1 MLVPVRFGVSV
12 GTTTEVSDCGWPT
25 LLKFSLMPKFISR
38 AWVLACFASGLFAV
52 SADAAA
58 QSTAPSTATIRAVSV
73 LDANNSGRN
82 HNGSKDAPGDLQ
94 LQITSTQPVTPQAQI
109 VVHPYR
115 LVIDLPNSTP
125 GAGLHNLLVNRGD
138 VKGIRVGQFAKNPP
152 VTRLVLDL
160 KAPIVYQISASGQNV
175 IFKLSSASQATAIPS
190 NVQEAADLPVVAVA
204 PPKPRVEVHFNQGL
218 MSIHADKASLA
229 EVLVEVRRQT
239 GADIEIPPGA
249 DQEQVFSDLGPASP
263 REVMSALLNGSR
275 FNFVVV
281 GSESDPNTL
290 RSLILTSR
298 TGGGISM
305 PAESSSS
312 AQDSAPQQFPS
323 TMQPAARQDMR
334 NAPDSAI
341 QPQMPAEQE
350 DPGDTP
356 PPVPPGM

>member
-1 MLVPVRFGVSV
+1 MQRFI
-12 GTTTEVSDCGWPT
+12 
-25 LLKFSLMPKFISR
+25 FR
-38 AWVLACFASGLFAV
+38 ALVLASLASGLFAV
-52 SADAAA
+52 SAYAAA
-58 QSTAPSTATIRAVSV
+58 QSTGKSTVTIRGVSV
-73 LDANNSGRN
+73 LDSNNAAGKN
-82 HNGSKDAPGDLQ
+82 AAGDLE
-94 LQITSTQPVTPQAQI
+94 LQITSSQAVTPEAQI
-109 VVHPYR
+109 VVNPYR

-175 IFKLSSASQATAIPS
+175 VFKLSSASGATAIPS
-190 NVQEAADLPVVAVA
+190 NVPQVADLPVVAVA

-218 MSIHADKASLA
+218 MSIHADNASLA

-239 GADIEIPPGA
+239 GADIQIPPGA
-249 DQEQVFSDLGPASP
+249 EQEQVFSELGPASP
-263 REVMSALLNGSR
+263 REVMAALLNGSR

-298 TGGGISM
+298 SGGGISM
-305 PAESSSS
+305 PAESSST
-312 AQDSAPQQFPS
+312 QDSTPQQFPN

-334 NAPDSAI
+334 NAPDPAV
-341 QPQMPAEQE
+341 QPPMPAEEE

-356 PPVPPGM
+356 PPGPPGV

>member
-1 MLVPVRFGVSV
+1 MLA
-12 GTTTEVSDCGWPT
+12 
-25 LLKFSLMPKFISR
+25 SL
-38 AWVLACFASGLFAV
+38 ASGLFAV
-52 SADAAA
+52 SAHAAA
-58 QSTAPSTATIRAVSV
+58 QSTGKSTVTIRGVSV
-73 LDANNSGRN
+73 LDSN
-82 HNGSKDAPGDLQ
+82 HDAGKGAAHDLE
-94 LQITSTQPVTPQAQI
+94 LQITSSQAVTPEAQI
-109 VVHPYR
+109 VVNPYR

-138 VKGIRVGQFAKNPP
+138 VKSIRVGQFAKNPP
-152 VTRLVLDL
+152 VTRLVVDL

-175 IFKLSSASQATAIPS
+175 VFKLSSVSGATAIPS
-190 NVQEAADLPVVAVA
+190 NVPQVADLPVVAVA

-239 GADIEIPPGA
+239 GADIQIPPGA
-249 DQEQVFSDLGPASP
+249 EQEQVFSDLGPASP
-263 REVMSALLNGSR
+263 REVMSALLNGSQ

-298 TGGGISM
+298 SGGGISM
-305 PAESSSS
+305 PAESSS
-312 AQDSAPQQFPS
+312 AQDSTPQQFPN

-334 NAPDSAI
+334 NAPDPTV
-341 QPQMPAEQE
+341 QPPMPAEEE

-356 PPVPPGM
+356 PPGPPGV

>member
-1 MLVPVRFGVSV
+1 MQ
-12 GTTTEVSDCGWPT
+12 
-25 LLKFSLMPKFISR
+25 KFIYR
-38 AWVLACFASGLFAV
+38 ALVLACFANGLLAI

-58 QSTAPSTATIRAVSV
+58 QSTGQSTATIRAVSV
-73 LDANNSGRN
+73 LAANNNGR
-82 HNGSKDAPGDLQ
+82 KAAADDFE
-94 LQITSTQPVTPQAQI
+94 LQITSSQPVTPQAQI
-109 VVHPYR
+109 VVSPYR

-125 GAGLHNLLVNRGD
+125 GAGLHNVLVNRGD
-138 VKGIRVGQFAKNPP
+138 VKGIRVGQFGKNPP

-175 IFKLSSASQATAIPS
+175 VFKLSSASRATAIPS
-190 NVQEAADLPVVAVA
+190 NVPEVADLPVAVVA
-204 PPKPRVEVHFNQGL
+204 PPKPRVVVHFNQGL

-239 GADIEIPPGA
+239 GADIQIPPGA

-263 REVMSALLNGSR
+263 REIMSALLNGSR

-298 TGGGISM
+298 SGSGISM
-305 PAESSSS
+305 PAESSF
-312 AQDSAPQQFPS
+312 AQDPTPQQFPN

-334 NAPDSAI
+334 NAPDSAV
-341 QPQMPAEQE
+341 QQQMPAEEE

-356 PPVPPGM
+356 PPVPPGV

>member
-1 MLVPVRFGVSV
+1 
-12 GTTTEVSDCGWPT
+12 
-25 LLKFSLMPKFISR
+25 MPKFIFR
-38 AWVLACFASGLFAV
+38 AWMLACFASGLFAF

-58 QSTAPSTATIRAVSV
+58 QSTGQSTATIRAVSV
-73 LDANNSGRN
+73 LDANKSGRN
-82 HNGSKDAPGDLQ
+82 NNGSKDAPGDWE
-94 LQITSTQPVTPQAQI
+94 LQITSSQPVTPQAQI
-109 VVHPYR
+109 VVRPYR

-175 IFKLSSASQATAIPS
+175 VFKLSSASRATAIPS
-190 NVQEAADLPVVAVA
+190 NGPGVADLPVAVVA

-239 GADIEIPPGA
+239 GADIQIPPGA

-298 TGGGISM
+298 SGGGISM
-305 PAESSSS
+305 PAESSS
-312 AQDSAPQQFPS
+312 AQDSTPQQFPN

-334 NAPDSAI
+334 NAPDSAV
-341 QPQMPAEQE
+341 QQQMPAEQE

-356 PPVPPGM
+356 PPVPPGV